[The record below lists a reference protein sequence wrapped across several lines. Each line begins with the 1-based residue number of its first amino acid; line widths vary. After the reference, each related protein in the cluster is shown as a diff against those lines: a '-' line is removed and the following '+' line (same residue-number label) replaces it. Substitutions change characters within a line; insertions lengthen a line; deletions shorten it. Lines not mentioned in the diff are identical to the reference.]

1 VVPAAHYSCGGVSV
15 DSYGS
20 TTLGRLRAAG
30 EVSCTGVHGANR
42 LASNSLLEGLVF
54 ARRIAADVSAGLPDQ
69 STPVYST
76 EPGWVVPATIRE
88 SLQQAMTRGSGVLRS
103 RLSLVDTAAAL
114 ADLAEQR
121 ATPHMAAWE
130 ATNLVTVASAL
141 VAAATRREETR
152 GCHWREDFP
161 EADDAWLGHL
171 VAGLDSLAWE
181 PLRR

>member
-1 VVPAAHYSCGGVSV
+1 
-15 DSYGS
+15 
-20 TTLGRLRAAG
+20 
-30 EVSCTGVHGANR
+30 
-42 LASNSLLEGLVF
+42 
-54 ARRIAADVSAGLPDQ
+54 
-69 STPVYST
+69 
-76 EPGWVVPATIRE
+76 
-88 SLQQAMTRGSGVLRS
+88 MTRGSGVLRS

-181 PLRR
+181 PLRTLTEESM